1 MSEREQGQGETPATA
16 EQTATA
22 VVAGMPTPG
31 DVQRVR
37 AKQLEEAAA
46 KKALKAQRREEN
58 ERNRAA
64 KLARKARLALSPEER
79 LAARAASIEAKWA
92 MPAAEVCAEEVKAAQ
107 RAAMTRIEVVEVVR
121 EITVEVPAPPLA
133 PGSYTECEVC
143 VGRGM
148 RDRYG
153 QVPAAADRLVLNDT
167 SGVQVAAI
175 ETCPTHVPY
184 VQATARRRG
193 FACETAAGT
202 AAPRNG

>member
-1 MSEREQGQGETPATA
+1 MA
-16 EQTATA
+16 E
-22 VVAGMPTPG
+22 MPTPG

-37 AKQLEEAAA
+37 AKQMEEAAA
-46 KKALKAQRREEN
+46 KQALKARRREEN
-58 ERNRAA
+58 ERNRLA
-64 KLARKARLALSPEER
+64 KQARKARLALAPEER
-79 LAARAASIEAKWA
+79 LAARAASIEAKWV
-92 MPAAEVCAEEVKAAQ
+92 MPSAEVSVEEVKAAQ

-121 EITVEVPAPPLA
+121 EITVEVPAPPLP

-153 QVPAAADRLVLNDT
+153 QVPAAVERLVLTDA

-193 FACETAAGT
+193 FACETAAG
-202 AAPRNG
+202 PGGPV

>member
-1 MSEREQGQGETPATA
+1 VSEQEMVR
-16 EQTATA
+16 
-22 VVAGMPTPG
+22 GMPTPQ

-37 AKQLEEAAA
+37 ARQLEEAAA
-46 KKALKAQRREEN
+46 KRALKAQRRAEN
-58 ERNRAA
+58 ERNRLA
-64 KLARKARLALSPEER
+64 KLERKARLALPPEER
-79 LAARAASIEAKWA
+79 LAARVASVEAKWA
-92 MPAAEVCAEEVKAAQ
+92 VPAAEVSAEEVKAAQ

-153 QVPAAADRLVLNDT
+153 QVPAAADRLVLTDA
-167 SGVQVAAI
+167 SGVRVAAI

-193 FACETAAGT
+193 FACETDGQQAGH
-202 AAPRNG
+202 A

>member
-1 MSEREQGQGETPATA
+1 VSEREQGRNETPATV
-16 EQTATA
+16 EQIPAA
-22 VVAGMPTPG
+22 IVAGMPTPG

-37 AKQLEEAAA
+37 AKHLEEAAA
-46 KKALKAQRREEN
+46 KQALKAQRRAEN
-58 ERNRAA
+58 ERNRLA
-64 KLARKARLALSPEER
+64 KQARQARLALPPEER

-92 MPAAEVCAEEVKAAQ
+92 MPAAEVSADEVKAAQ

-121 EITVEVPAPPLA
+121 EITVEVSAPPLA

-153 QVPAAADRLVLNDT
+153 QVPAAAERLVLMDV

-184 VQATARRRG
+184 VQATAGRRG
-193 FACETAAGT
+193 FVCEAAADTGGP
-202 AAPRNG
+202 A